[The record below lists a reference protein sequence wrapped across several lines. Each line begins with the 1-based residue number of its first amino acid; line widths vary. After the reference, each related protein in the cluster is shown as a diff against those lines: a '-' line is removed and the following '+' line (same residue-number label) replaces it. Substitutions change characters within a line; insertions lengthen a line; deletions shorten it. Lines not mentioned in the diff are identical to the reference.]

1 MKKKYTNYPKKKV
14 KKMCENNDRGL
25 HKSVINWYPG
35 HMAKT
40 KRLIKENL
48 EQIDI
53 VYEVIDARI
62 PYSSKIR
69 DLDEI
74 IKNKPK
80 ILIMTKYDLCDKLE
94 TQKWITYYEK
104 QNYKVVAMDIEHQFQ
119 KKQIL
124 NFTEQL
130 LKEKMEKLESKGI
143 KRRKAR
149 ALVVGIPNVGKS
161 TLINRLIGK
170 NVAGTGNRPGI
181 TKNLNWLR
189 VSEDVELL
197 DSPGI
202 LWPKIDIGNIA
213 YNLASLTAIKEEILP
228 LFDVVEYIL
237 RTLENYYPEILKD
250 RYGIDFVE
258 EDVVITLEWIG
269 KKRGCFIKGGEID
282 YDKVITLIMNDVKNG
297 MIKNITFDRM
307 DENHES

>member
-1 MKKKYTNYPKKKV
+1 M
-14 KKMCENNDRGL
+14 ENNRQNL
-25 HKSVINWYPG
+25 TNINWYPG

-62 PYSSKIR
+62 PYSSKIK
-69 DLDEI
+69 DLEEI
-74 IKNKPK
+74 IKSKPK

-94 TQKWITYYEK
+94 TQKWINYYEK
-104 QNYKVVAMDIEHQFQ
+104 QNYKVIAMDIEHQFQ

-124 NFTEQL
+124 NLTDQL
-130 LKEKMEKLESKGI
+130 LKEKMEKLAAKGI

-149 ALVVGIPNVGKS
+149 VLVIGIPNVGKS

-181 TKNLNWLR
+181 TKNLSWLR
-189 VSEDVELL
+189 VSDDVELL

-237 RTLENYYPEILKD
+237 RTLEKYYPQLLKE

-258 EDVVITLEWIG
+258 DDVILTLEWIG

-307 DENHES
+307 EVEYES